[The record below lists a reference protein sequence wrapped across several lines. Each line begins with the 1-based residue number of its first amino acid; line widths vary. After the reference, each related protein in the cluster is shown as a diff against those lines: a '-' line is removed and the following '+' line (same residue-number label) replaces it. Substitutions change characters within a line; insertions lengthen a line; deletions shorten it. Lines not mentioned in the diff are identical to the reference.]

1 MNVDIREQGKAQ
13 GCEKN
18 RKIEKPKSKPKA
30 RNKKESKSKS
40 NLNLSN
46 KKTQ

>member
-1 MNVDIREQGKAQ
+1 M
-13 GCEKN
+13 EKL
-18 RKIEKPKSKPKA
+18 RKQTFSWRTQKPET
-30 RNKKESKSKS
+30 KKESKPKS